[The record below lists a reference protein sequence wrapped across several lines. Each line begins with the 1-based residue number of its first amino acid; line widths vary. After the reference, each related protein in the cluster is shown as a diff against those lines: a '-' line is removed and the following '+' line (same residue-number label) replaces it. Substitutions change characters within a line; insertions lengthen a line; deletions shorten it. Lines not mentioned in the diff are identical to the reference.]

1 MNLLDGFDFYLL
13 GCLGPASVTSANSTI
28 RQNSITVEWDAPR
41 GYVTSYRTN
50 ITDNNKLSDPMEV
63 NTTWVEFDGL
73 IAFSDY
79 TVTICSKSYEEECEN
94 IYELNI
100 QTLPDGK
107 YLLKMY
113 FTQLVC
119 NLWVA
124 TQYLGR
130 RKVFDGTNS

>member
-41 GYVTSYRTN
+41 GFVTSYRTN
-50 ITDNNKLSDPMEV
+50 IIDNNKFSDPMEV

-73 IAFSDY
+73 TAFSDY

-107 YLLKMY
+107 YLLKLY

-119 NLWVA
+119 N
-124 TQYLGR
+124 
-130 RKVFDGTNS
+130 F